1 MSPPPPLETTGAP
14 SPPTPPSPA
23 LVEELLGLK
32 DLARAGWV
40 RVGVPAPE
48 SVAAHSW
55 GVALLAAF
63 FCPPALD
70 REKLLIMA
78 ILHDLAEVRVG
89 DITPHDGIPHAE
101 KHRREREAM
110 AVLLGDHPALLAI
123 WHEAEA
129 GESPEARLLKQ
140 LDRMDLGV
148 QARRYASRGHDVAE
162 LLDAGAAGLRLLDPK
177 A

>member
-1 MSPPPPLETTGAP
+1 MKRP
-14 SPPTPPSPA
+14 SPG

-32 DLARAGWV
+32 ELARAGWV
-40 RVGVPAPE
+40 RVGVPGPE
-48 SVAAHSW
+48 TVAAHSW

-63 FCPPALD
+63 FCPPELD
-70 REKLLIMA
+70 REKLLLMA

-89 DITPHDGIPHAE
+89 DITPHDGVPHAE

-110 AVLLGDHPALLAI
+110 ADLLAQHPELLAI

-129 GESPEARLLKQ
+129 GQTAEARLLKQ

-148 QARRYASRGHDVAE
+148 QARRYTAQGHPVDE
-162 LLDAGAAGLRLLDPK
+162 LLEAGAAGLALLD
-177 A
+177 AGG